1 MNELLKQDY
10 RSERRLITLAIFAT
24 LTVAF
29 LLLVL
34 QHWISS
40 RNELVEQTQL
50 QAAMIGA
57 GASAALTFND
67 PATGEE
73 VLQSSMHSPLL
84 LEVALYRPQGQR
96 LASLGRNGDTKKF
109 GVQAPKMGK
118 SFGVHDFTLVTPVPL
133 QDGKDGRV
141 ALRVSLSDLHY
152 DLLRF
157 ISGLAA
163 IGVLSGLIYLATS
176 HRLRRRMEDA
186 ESAFRHLALHD
197 RVTGLSNR
205 YAFELAL
212 DQTVR
217 RHERSGGGSALLFLD
232 LDGFKKV
239 NDLYGHHTGDELLTA
254 IAMRLSKS
262 MRDADVVARLG
273 GDEFG
278 IIVMD
283 CDDPDAVG
291 RLTEQ
296 LLAKV
301 AEPYTAAG
309 RTMEIG
315 LSIGIAMIPQD
326 GATGEELLRHAD
338 MAMYQ
343 VKANG
348 KNKAEFFSERMGNS
362 VRANLDLE
370 ADLRPAIPAGQLY
383 VEYQPQ
389 VCAKT
394 RAIIGMEALV
404 RWRHPARGF
413 VSPGEFIP
421 IAEESDLIIAVG
433 NWVLHQVCK
442 DIADWR
448 DQGLMVPPVAYNVSA
463 RQFARGRVAEEVIQ
477 ALRMHNLPESA
488 LEVELT
494 ESVVMEQP
502 DDPTT
507 PLSALRA
514 SGLRIA
520 IDDFGTGYSS
530 LSYLKRLPVDKL
542 KVDRSFI
549 ADLPDDVEDRA
560 ITGAIISLAKALG
573 LRVVAEGVET
583 EPQAELLLNL
593 GCDIFQGYLTGR
605 PMGADKLAA
614 LLPQAPIAALEAIS
628 TV

>member
-1 MNELLKQDY
+1 MNDRLKSDY
-10 RSERRLITLAIFAT
+10 RRERRLIALAVFAT

-40 RNELVEQTQL
+40 RNELAEQTQL
-50 QAAMIGA
+50 QASMIGA

-67 PATGEE
+67 PVAAEE
-73 VLQSSMHSPLL
+73 VLQSAMHFPLL

-96 LASLGRNGDTKKF
+96 LASLERPGETAKF
-109 GVQAPKMGK
+109 APLAPATGK
-118 SFGVHDFTLVTPVPL
+118 AFGLQDFTLIVPVSL
-133 QDGKDGRV
+133 QDGENGRI
-141 ALRVSLSDLHY
+141 ALRMGLSELY
-152 DLLRF
+152 FDLLRF
-157 ISGLAA
+157 ISGLTA
-163 IGVLSGLIYLATS
+163 IGLLSGLIYLATS
-176 HRLRRRMEDA
+176 YRLRRRMEDA

-197 RVTGLSNR
+197 RSTGLANR

-232 LDGFKKV
+232 LDGFKKI
-239 NDLYGHHTGDELLTA
+239 NDLYGHHAGDELLAA
-254 IAMRLSKS
+254 IAQRLLKS
-262 MRDADVVARLG
+262 MRETDVVARLG

-278 IIVMD
+278 IIVAD
-283 CDDPDAVG
+283 CEAPDSVG
-291 RLTEQ
+291 RLAEQ
-296 LLAKV
+296 LVATV
-301 AEPYTAAG
+301 AEPYKAAG
-309 RTMEIG
+309 HTMQIG

-326 GATGEELLRHAD
+326 GDTGEELLRHAD

-348 KNKAEFFSERMGNS
+348 KNKAEFFSERMGNT
-362 VRANLDLE
+362 VRAHLDLE
-370 ADLRPAIPAGQLY
+370 ADLRPAIAAGQLY

-394 RAIIGMEALV
+394 RVILGMEALV
-404 RWRHPARGF
+404 RWRHPTRGF
-413 VSPGEFIP
+413 VSPVEFIP

-433 NWVLHQVCK
+433 NWVLYRVCE
-442 DIADWR
+442 DIAAWR
-448 DQGLMVPPVAYNVSA
+448 DQGLLVPPVAYNVSA
-463 RQFARGRVAEEVIQ
+463 RQFARGRVAEEVVQ
-477 ALRMHNLPESA
+477 ALRLHKLPESA

-560 ITGAIISLAKALG
+560 ITGAIISLAQALG

-583 EPQAELLLNL
+583 EPQAALLASL

-605 PMGADKLAA
+605 PMAAEKLAA
-614 LLPQAPIAALEAIS
+614 LLPSARQVA
-628 TV
+628 

>member
-1 MNELLKQDY
+1 MNDPHKSDY
-10 RSERRLITLAIFAT
+10 RRERRLIALAVSATLA
-24 LTVAF
+24 VAF

-34 QHWISS
+34 QHWISA
-40 RNELVEQTQL
+40 RNDLVEQARL

-57 GASAALTFND
+57 SASAALTFDD
-67 PATGEE
+67 PVAGEE
-73 VLQSSMHSPLL
+73 VVQFAMHSPLL
-84 LEVALYRPQGQR
+84 LEVAVYRPDGKV
-96 LASLGRNGDTKKF
+96 LASARRSQD
-109 GVQAPKMGK
+109 APKFNSRVPEAGK
-118 SFGVHDFTLVTPVPL
+118 AFGLRDFTLVTPVAL
-133 QDGKDGRV
+133 EEGSNGRI
-141 ALRVSLSDLHY
+141 ALRMSLSELYY

-163 IGVLSGLIYLATS
+163 IGVLSGLIYMATS

-212 DQTVR
+212 DQSVR
-217 RHERSGGGSALLFLD
+217 RHLRSGGGSALLFLD

-239 NDLYGHHTGDELLTA
+239 NDLYGHHAGDELLWA
-254 IAMRLSKS
+254 IGRRLIKS
-262 MRDADVVARLG
+262 MRDTDTVARLG

-278 IIVMD
+278 IIIAD
-283 CDDPDAVG
+283 CEAPDVVG
-291 RLTEQ
+291 RLAEQ
-296 LLAKV
+296 LVTKV
-301 AEPYTAAG
+301 GEPYKTAG
-309 RTMEIG
+309 HTIQIG
-315 LSIGIAMIPQD
+315 LSIGIALIPQD
-326 GATGEELLRHAD
+326 GSTGEELLRHAD

-343 VKANG
+343 VKAASG
-348 KNKAEFFSERMGNS
+348 KNKVEFFSERMGNT
-362 VRANLDLE
+362 VRAHLDLE
-370 ADLRPAIPAGQLY
+370 SDLRPAITAGQLY

-389 VCAKT
+389 VCARS
-394 RAIIGMEALV
+394 RAILGMEALV
-404 RWRHPARGF
+404 RWRHPTRGF

-442 DIADWR
+442 DIAAWR
-448 DQGLMVPPVAYNVSA
+448 NQGLLVPPVAYNVSA
-463 RQFARGRVAEEVIQ
+463 RQFARGRVADEVIQ
-477 ALRMHNLPESA
+477 ALRVNDLPETA
-488 LEVELT
+488 LELELT

-502 DDPTT
+502 DDPAT

-549 ADLPDDVEDRA
+549 ADLPDDLEDRA
-560 ITGAIISLAKALG
+560 IAGAIISLAKALG

-583 EPQAELLLNL
+583 EPQAALLASL

-605 PMGADKLAA
+605 PMAADKLAA
-614 LLPQAPIAALEAIS
+614 LLAADKEVA
-628 TV
+628 